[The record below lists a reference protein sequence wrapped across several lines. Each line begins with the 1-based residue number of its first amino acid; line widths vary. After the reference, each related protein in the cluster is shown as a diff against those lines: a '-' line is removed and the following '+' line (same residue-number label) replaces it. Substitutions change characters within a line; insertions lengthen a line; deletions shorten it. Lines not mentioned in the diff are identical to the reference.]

1 MSLLRRRGL
10 TIQLFLL
17 TVVPLTALLLLIAFG
32 STVLHQSAMR
42 RMVGER
48 DERAARAAAVTLTAQ
63 LEQRATAVSSLAIH
77 AAYTPPAQ
85 ALADYHFLHP
95 YFEGGLAIFTPDGQ
109 LLAASETAV
118 SPHTWPL
125 DSLLTQLAAAG
136 DQAHFSQAIPQ
147 PDADD
152 FLTLVVAAAANGPLI
167 VGAFAPRSLAQHA
180 LADITSGPQPT
191 AFLVDSAGRLLYQ
204 AGALHHPM
212 AELAHH
218 VGVPEAWRG
227 ESGTTYILVN
237 GHEHVVAYSPVPPLG
252 WALVIE
258 EPWHTVVDSRL
269 QLTQLAPL
277 ILVPVLLLALVALW
291 LGGRQVIRPLQRLG
305 EQATQLAWGDFA
317 AIEAPVGGIEEI
329 RHLQAT
335 LVQMARKVEA
345 AQEGLRSYVGAITA
359 GQEEERRRLARELH
373 DDTIQSLIALN
384 QRIQMAQLSLTGA
397 EATAVLTDLQS
408 LTTQMIADVRRFARA
423 LRPIYLE
430 ELGLIP
436 ALESLAKDT
445 AVASSIPVS
454 CQIDGSS
461 RRLGT
466 AVELT
471 LYRTAQ
477 EALSNVTRHA
487 QASQASVHLTF
498 SHHQIQLCIQDD
510 GRGFTV
516 PDNPADL
523 APQGHFGL
531 LGLYERAELIGAQ
544 LKITSNLGGGTQ
556 VEMVASSK

>member
-1 MSLLRRRGL
+1 MNLLRRRGL

-17 TVVPLTALLLLIAFG
+17 LVVPLTALLLLITFG

-42 RMVGER
+42 SMVGER
-48 DERAARAAAVTLTAQ
+48 DERAARAAAVSLTTQ
-63 LEQRATAVSSLAIH
+63 LEQRVTAVSSLAIH
-77 AAYTPPAQ
+77 AAHTPPAQ
-85 ALADYHFLHP
+85 ALADYHFLLP
-95 YFEGGLAIFTPDGQ
+95 YFEGGVAIFTAAGD
-109 LLAASETAV
+109 LLVASETAV

-125 DSLLTQLAAAG
+125 DSLLTQLALAG
-136 DQAHFSQAIPQ
+136 DQAHFSQPIPQ
-147 PDADD
+147 PEADH
-152 FLTLVVAAAANGPLI
+152 FLMLVGATAANGWLI
-167 VGAFAPRSLAQHA
+167 VGAFAPHSLAQHA

-191 AFLVDSAGRLLYQ
+191 AFLIDSAGRLLYQ
-204 AGALHHPM
+204 AGELHHPL

-218 VGVPEAWRG
+218 AGVSESLRG

-258 EPWHTVVDSRL
+258 EPWHTVVDSQL
-269 QLTQLAPL
+269 QWTQLAPL

-291 LGGRQVIRPLQRLG
+291 LGGRQVIRPLQTLE
-305 EQATQLAWGDFA
+305 EQANQLAWGDFA

-335 LVQMARKVEA
+335 LVQMAQKVKA

-373 DDTIQSLIALN
+373 DDTVQSLIALN
-384 QRIQMAQLSLTGA
+384 QRIQMAQLSLAGE
-397 EATAVLTDLQS
+397 EATAVLTELER
-408 LTTQMIADVRRFARA
+408 LTTQMIGDVRRFARA

-445 AVASSIPVS
+445 AVASSLPVF
-454 CQIDGSS
+454 CQIDGSP

-477 EALSNVTRHA
+477 EALSNITRHA
-487 QASQASVHLTF
+487 QASQASVRLTF
-498 SHHQIQLCIQDD
+498 SPHQIQLRIQDN

-516 PDNPADL
+516 PDNPAAL

-531 LGLYERAELIGAQ
+531 LGLYERAELIGAR
-544 LKITSNLGGGTQ
+544 LKIESTPGHGT
-556 VEMVASSK
+556 VVTLLLP